1 MVRTLAACE
10 PRTRSIQATRS
21 TACPQ
26 GGGRNPLPP
35 GHLIPA
41 PIWIFVRAWS
51 PRKAPKEVNL
61 MVITIKK
68 VEKIEATRIHTDP
81 SQAA

>member
-21 TACPQ
+21 TACPL
-26 GGGRNPLPP
+26 GAAGIRFRPVTLT
-35 GHLIPA
+35 LA

-51 PRKAPKEVNL
+51 PRKAPKEVN
-61 MVITIKK
+61 
-68 VEKIEATRIHTDP
+68 
-81 SQAA
+81 